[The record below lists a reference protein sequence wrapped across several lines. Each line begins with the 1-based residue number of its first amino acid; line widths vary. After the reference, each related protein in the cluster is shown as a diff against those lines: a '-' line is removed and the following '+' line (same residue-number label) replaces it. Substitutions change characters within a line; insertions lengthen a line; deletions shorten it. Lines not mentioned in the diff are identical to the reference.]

1 MPVPTVLDCTNL
13 LFARWTRENRSG
25 MSRFFATYATSE
37 AIGVKPAGVGMV
49 IVPVD
54 VVVEVV
60 VEVVTIVVENSTV
73 VVV

>member
-1 MPVPTVLDCTNL
+1 MPVPTVLDCTYL
-13 LFARWTRENRSG
+13 LFARWTRDNRSG
-25 MSRFFATYATSE
+25 TSRFFATYDASE

-49 IVPVD
+49 MVLVD

-73 VVV
+73 FVV